1 MEANDQL
8 VPEEDFT
15 QAELLE
21 EVNKELNISES
32 LDQLTREGE
41 ELLEEDEELE
51 QEEDEL
57 EEEGFSDPF
66 DLEAEAEEEE
76 ELPESAQNQIA
87 TLQEELSE
95 LKVERD
101 NLRTQVQQA
110 QLQQQGAIGQVSTVA
125 ELDTLSRSIKDFNRW
140 LGRHTEGGVY
150 TDDQGQEHDIEP
162 EQVDLLLRKTDKE
175 LDEVIPAKRTQ
186 LVNAGKIKQQRQQNI
201 QAAVQAFPWMKDKK
215 SAEFQEVAQYLG
227 KYPEIGQLYQ
237 QSAIGP
243 LLLGYLAEGI
253 KATRGSIKIKGG
265 NKPPRIPGTRSR
277 TTSTRHKSSKNGDLR
292 KRAMQSGTKGD
303 LEAWITESL
312 L

>member
-8 VPEEDFT
+8 VPDEDFT
-15 QAELLE
+15 QGELLT
-21 EVNKELNISES
+21 EVAKELNISDS
-32 LDQLTREGE
+32 LDQLAKEGE
-41 ELLEEDEELE
+41 ELLEEEELE
-51 QEEDEL
+51 QEEETA
-57 EEEGFSDPF
+57 EGEALSDPF

-110 QLQQQGAIGQVSTVA
+110 QLQQQGAIGQVSTVG

-162 EQVDLLLRKTDKE
+162 EQVDLLLRKTDEE
-175 LDEVIPAKRTQ
+175 LDEVIPAKRNQ

-215 SAEFQEVAQYLG
+215 SPEFQQVAQYLG

-253 KATRGSIKIKGG
+253 KATRGSIKINGG

-277 TTSTRHKSSKNGDLR
+277 TTSTRHKSNKNGDLR
-292 KRAMQSGTKGD
+292 KKAMETGSKAD
-303 LEAWITESL
+303 LEAWIAESL